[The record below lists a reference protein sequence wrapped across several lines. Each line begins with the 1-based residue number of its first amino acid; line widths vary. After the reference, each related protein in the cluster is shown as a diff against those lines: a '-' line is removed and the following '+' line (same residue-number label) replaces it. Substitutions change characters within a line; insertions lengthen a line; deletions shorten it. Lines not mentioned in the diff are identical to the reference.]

1 MDNNIIIKYLQGKAN
16 DDEKTLLFEWLE
28 KDKTNKEEF
37 IEIKKVWALTARHKN
52 TEGITWTDLKNTR
65 KEDTNKRFL
74 NFRLLRQVA
83 IFILLIGLGATIQYF
98 FTDLTSHKVYDQLL
112 SVFAPLGQMT
122 DLTLPDGTLV
132 KINSGTTILYNGSYN
147 FV

>member
-52 TEGITWTDLKNTR
+52 TEGITWTDLKTPG
-65 KEDTNKRFL
+65 
-74 NFRLLRQVA
+74 RQTQ
-83 IFILLIGLGATIQYF
+83 I
-98 FTDLTSHKVYDQLL
+98 K
-112 SVFAPLGQMT
+112 
-122 DLTLPDGTLV
+122 
-132 KINSGTTILYNGSYN
+132 GS
-147 FV
+147 